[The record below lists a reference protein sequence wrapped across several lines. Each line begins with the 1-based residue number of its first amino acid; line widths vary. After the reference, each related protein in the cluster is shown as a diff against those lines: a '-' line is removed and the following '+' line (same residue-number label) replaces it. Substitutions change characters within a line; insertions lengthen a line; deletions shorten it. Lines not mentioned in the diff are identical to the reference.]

1 MEPPCDPTYA
11 PGAASPSGEPGASS
25 APEPA
30 AAPAEA
36 SPARRLARLGLLLL
50 VLLAASELLGLR
62 ERMADPA
69 SRRESVEA
77 LRGFMQS
84 AGAAG
89 ALLFVVA
96 FCVGE
101 LLHIPGLVFV
111 ATGVLAYGRLEG
123 GALAFAAGVLSMTLS
138 FVIVRGVSGQALA
151 ELDKPWLKRAM
162 GWVESRPIATVAAL
176 RTVLVLSPPLNYA
189 LALSSIRLRDYVIGS
204 ALGLIPPL
212 LLAVVA
218 FDWVVARF
226 F

>member
-1 MEPPCDPTYA
+1 MEPTSD
-11 PGAASPSGEPGASS
+11 PGAIEPVGEPRAPSS
-25 APEPA
+25 E
-30 AAPAEA
+30 AAPTKS
-36 SPARRLARLGLLLL
+36 SPARRLARLALLLL
-50 VLLAASELLGLR
+50 ALLAASELLGLR

-69 SRRESVEA
+69 ARRESIEA

-111 ATGVLAYGRLEG
+111 ATGVLAYGRLQG

-151 ELDKPWLKRAM
+151 EIDKPWLKRAM
-162 GWVESRPIATVAAL
+162 SWVETRPIVTVAVL
-176 RTVLVLSPPLNYA
+176 RTVLILSPPLNYA
-189 LALSSIRLRDYVIGS
+189 LALSSIRLRDYVVGS
-204 ALGLIPPL
+204 ALGLLPPL
-212 LLAVVA
+212 VLAVVA

-226 F
+226 L

>member
-1 MEPPCDPTYA
+1 MEPTSD
-11 PGAASPSGEPGASS
+11 PGAIEPVGEPRAPSS
-25 APEPA
+25 E
-30 AAPAEA
+30 AAPTKS
-36 SPARRLARLGLLLL
+36 SPTRRLARLALLLL
-50 VLLAASELLGLR
+50 ALLAASELLGLR

-69 SRRESVEA
+69 ARRESIEA

-111 ATGVLAYGRLEG
+111 ATGVLAYGRLQG

-151 ELDKPWLKRAM
+151 EIDKPWLKRAM
-162 GWVESRPIATVAAL
+162 SWVETRPIVTVAVL
-176 RTVLVLSPPLNYA
+176 RTVLILSPPLNYA
-189 LALSSIRLRDYVIGS
+189 LALSSIRLRDYVVGS
-204 ALGLIPPL
+204 ALGLLPPL
-212 LLAVVA
+212 VLAVVA

-226 F
+226 L